1 MFRSPTLSLYF
12 AKRFAKTALIIFI
25 VVFVLMA
32 FIDYLELARRAAR
45 REGFDAFLYLLVSLA
60 RVPNVIERALPFT
73 ILFASMAS
81 FVMANRQ
88 LELVVARA
96 SGVSAWQF
104 LLPAGLVAVMIGI
117 FATTVFN
124 PISTD
129 LKERSIL
136 LANQLAQN
144 RSQLEAQLAPP
155 PPPAET
161 PAETAGQAESP
172 APAPTPSGAPAS
184 PPQLPTEVSA
194 APESSSDW
202 TIWMRQTG
210 REGSSIIGAK
220 QSLNR
225 GLSLVDASAFVFK
238 TDGSLDRRID
248 ASTADFEDGDWVFRN
263 ATVTRPGSRPTP
275 EAEVRLPSDLSA
287 DQVSQR
293 LADPETVSF
302 WSLPELIEITKKSA
316 LPSDAYEMQF
326 QSLLAQPLLFL
337 AMVFVAATVSLRFSR
352 SRELGQV
359 ILTGVA
365 VGFVL
370 YVVTEL
376 ARGLGRSGVVSP
388 MIAAWTPAIVATLLS
403 ITVLLHREDG

>member
-45 REGFDAFLYLLVSLA
+45 REGFDAFLYLMVSLA

-73 ILFASMAS
+73 ILFAAIAA

-104 LLPAGLVAVMIGI
+104 LLPAGLVAVMIGV
-117 FATTVFN
+117 FATTIFN
-124 PISTD
+124 PVSTE
-129 LKERSIL
+129 LKQRSIL
-136 LANQLAQN
+136 LANELAQN
-144 RSQLEAQLAPP
+144 RMKLEAKSAPP
-155 PPPAET
+155 A
-161 PAETAGQAESP
+161 ATAP
-172 APAPTPSGAPAS
+172 APALAI
-184 PPQLPTEVSA
+184 PQDVGSS
-194 APESSSDW
+194 PESSSDW

-220 QSLNR
+220 QSLDR

-238 TDGSLDRRID
+238 SDGSLDHRID

-263 ATVTRPGSRPTP
+263 ATVTRPGSRPAP
-275 EAEVRLPSDLSA
+275 QPEVRLPTDLSA

-302 WSLPELIEITKKSA
+302 WSLPELIEISKKSA
-316 LPSDAYEMQF
+316 VPSDAYEMQF

-352 SRELGQV
+352 SRDLGQV

-403 ITVLLHREDG
+403 VTVLLHREDG

>member
-1 MFRSPTLSLYF
+1 MFRNPTLSLYF
-12 AKRFAKTALIIFI
+12 GRRFLKTALIIFA

-45 REGFDAFLYLLVSLA
+45 REGFDAFLYLMVSLA

-96 SGVSAWQF
+96 AGVSAWQF
-104 LLPAGLVAVMIGI
+104 LLPAGFVAVMIGV

-129 LKERSIL
+129 LKERSIVL
-136 LANQLAQN
+136 GNQLAQE
-144 RSQLEAQLAPP
+144 RTRIERAKAEAAKP
-155 PPPAET
+155 T
-161 PAETAGQAESP
+161 ETAPAA
-172 APAPTPSGAPAS
+172 APAPSTDAVAASQSSGWP
-184 PPQLPTEVSA
+184 
-194 APESSSDW
+194 
-202 TIWMRQTG
+202 IWMRQTG
-210 REGSSIIGAK
+210 REGASIIGAK
-220 QSLNR
+220 ESLNQ
-225 GLSLVDASAFVFK
+225 GLSLVDVSAFVFK
-238 TDGSLDRRID
+238 SNGTLARRID
-248 ASTADFEDGDWVFRN
+248 ASTADFDDGDWVLRD
-263 ATVTRPGSRPTP
+263 ATVIQAGSRPTP
-275 EAEVRLPSDLSA
+275 EAEVRLPTDLNA
-287 DQVSQR
+287 EQVSQR

-302 WSLPELIEITKKSA
+302 WDLPQLVEISKKSA
-316 LPSDAYEMQF
+316 VPSDAYEMQF

-388 MIAAWTPAIVATLLS
+388 MIAAWAPAVVAILLS
-403 ITVLLHREDG
+403 VTVLLHREDG

>member
-12 AKRFAKTALIIFI
+12 GRRFLKTALIIFT

-96 SGVSAWQF
+96 AGVSAWQF
-104 LLPAGLVAVMIGI
+104 LLPAGFVAVMIGV

-124 PISTD
+124 PISTE

-136 LANQLAQN
+136 LGNQLAQERTRIEN
-144 RSQLEAQLAPP
+144 AKAEAQKPAAEPP
-155 PPPAET
+155 PPSTEIVASAE
-161 PAETAGQAESP
+161 G
-172 APAPTPSGAPAS
+172 
-184 PPQLPTEVSA
+184 
-194 APESSSDW
+194 SDW
-202 TIWMRQTG
+202 PIWMRQTG
-210 REGSSIIGAK
+210 REGASIIGARE
-220 QSLNR
+220 SLNQ

-238 TDGSLDRRID
+238 SNGTLDRRID

-263 ATVTRPGSRPTP
+263 ATVIQAGSRPTP
-275 EAEVRLPSDLSA
+275 QPEVRLPTDLNA
-287 DQVSQR
+287 EQVSQR

-302 WSLPELIEITKKSA
+302 WSLPQLVEISKKSA
-316 LPSDAYEMQF
+316 VPSDAYEMQF

-352 SRELGQV
+352 SRDLGQV

-388 MIAAWTPAIVATLLS
+388 MIAAWTPAVVAILLS
-403 ITVLLHREDG
+403 VTVLLHREDG

>member
-1 MFRSPTLSLYF
+1 MFRSPTLSFYF

-45 REGFDAFLYLLVSLA
+45 REGFDAFLYLMVSLA

-73 ILFASMAS
+73 ILFAAIAS

-104 LLPAGLVAVMIGI
+104 LLPAGLVAVVIGI

-129 LKERSIL
+129 LKERSIV

-144 RSQLEAQLAPP
+144 RSKLEAKAPP
-155 PPPAET
+155 VPSEVVS
-161 PAETAGQAESP
+161 TADQ
-172 APAPTPSGAPAS
+172 
-184 PPQLPTEVSA
+184 
-194 APESSSDW
+194 SSDW

-210 REGSSIIGAK
+210 REGSSIVGAK
-220 QSLNR
+220 QSLDR

-238 TDGSLDRRID
+238 NDGSLDHRID

-263 ATVTRPGSRPTP
+263 ATITRPGSRPAP
-275 EAEVRLPSDLSA
+275 EAEVRLPTDLNA

-302 WSLPELIEITKKSA
+302 WSLPELIEISKKSA
-316 LPSDAYEMQF
+316 VPSDAYEMQF

-352 SRELGQV
+352 SRQLGQV

-403 ITVLLHREDG
+403 VTVLLHREDG

>member
-12 AKRFAKTALIIFI
+12 GRRFLKTALIIFT

-96 SGVSAWQF
+96 AGVSAWQF
-104 LLPAGLVAVMIGI
+104 LLPAGFVAVMIGV

-124 PISTD
+124 PISTE

-136 LANQLAQN
+136 LGNQLAQERN
-144 RSQLEAQLAPP
+144 RLENAKVKAEK
-155 PPPAET
+155 PAE
-161 PAETAGQAESP
+161 
-172 APAPTPSGAPAS
+172 APEPSG
-184 PPQLPTEVSA
+184 TEIVA
-194 APESSSDW
+194 TAEGSSW
-202 TIWMRQTG
+202 PIWMRQTG
-210 REGSSIIGAK
+210 SEGPSIIGARE
-220 QSLNR
+220 SLNQ
-225 GLSLVDASAFVFK
+225 GLSLVDVSAFVFK
-238 TDGSLDRRID
+238 PNGTLERRID
-248 ASTADFEDGDWVFRN
+248 ASTADFESGDWVLRN
-263 ATVTRPGSRPTP
+263 ATVIQAGTRPTP
-275 EAEVRLPSDLSA
+275 QPEVRLPTDLNA

-302 WSLPELIEITKKSA
+302 WSLPQLVEISKKSSV
-316 LPSDAYEMQF
+316 PSDAYEMQF

-352 SRELGQV
+352 SRDLGQV

-388 MIAAWTPAIVATLLS
+388 MIAAWSPAVIAILLS
-403 ITVLLHREDG
+403 VTVLLHREDG

>member
-1 MFRSPTLSLYF
+1 MMFRSPTLSLYF

-136 LANQLAQN
+136 LANQLAQT
-144 RSQLEAQLAPP
+144 RTKLEATAAP
-155 PPPAET
+155 T
-161 PAETAGQAESP
+161 P
-172 APAPTPSGAPAS
+172 APAPAATPA
-184 PPQLPTEVSA
+184 LPTDVAS

-238 TDGSLDRRID
+238 SNGTLDHRID
-248 ASTADFEDGDWVFRN
+248 ASTADFEDGNWVFRN
-263 ATVTRPGSRPTP
+263 ATLTRPGSRPAP
-275 EAEVRLPSDLSA
+275 EPEIRLPTDLSA
-287 DQVSQR
+287 EQVSQS

-302 WSLPELIEITKKSA
+302 WSLPELIEISKKSA
-316 LPSDAYEMQF
+316 VPSDAYEMQF

-352 SRELGQV
+352 SRDLGQV

-403 ITVLLHREDG
+403 VTVLLHREDG

>member
-1 MFRSPTLSLYF
+1 MFRNPTLSLYF
-12 AKRFAKTALIIFI
+12 GRRFLKTALIIFT

-96 SGVSAWQF
+96 AGVSAWQF
-104 LLPAGLVAVMIGI
+104 LLPAGFVAVMIGV

-124 PISTD
+124 PISTE
-129 LKERSIL
+129 LKERSIML
-136 LANQLAQN
+136 GNQLAQE
-144 RSQLEAQLAPP
+144 RTRLENAKAEAEK
-155 PPPAET
+155 PAET
-161 PAETAGQAESP
+161 PQ
-172 APAPTPSGAPAS
+172 PSS
-184 PPQLPTEVSA
+184 TEIVASA
-194 APESSSDW
+194 AGSDW
-202 TIWMRQTG
+202 PIWMRQTG
-210 REGSSIIGAK
+210 REGSSIIGARE
-220 QSLNR
+220 SLNQ

-238 TDGSLDRRID
+238 TNGTLDRRID

-263 ATVTRPGSRPTP
+263 ATVIKAGSRPTP
-275 EAEVRLPSDLSA
+275 QPEVRLPTDLNA
-287 DQVSQR
+287 EQVSQR

-302 WSLPELIEITKKSA
+302 WSLPQLVEISKKSA
-316 LPSDAYEMQF
+316 VPSDAYEMQF

-352 SRELGQV
+352 SRDLGQV

-388 MIAAWTPAIVATLLS
+388 MIAAWTPAVVAILLS
-403 ITVLLHREDG
+403 VTVLLHREDG

>member
-1 MFRSPTLSLYF
+1 MFRSPTLSFYF

-45 REGFDAFLYLLVSLA
+45 REGFDAFLYLMVSLA

-73 ILFASMAS
+73 ILFAAIAS

-129 LKERSIL
+129 LKERSIV

-144 RSQLEAQLAPP
+144 RSKLEAKAPP
-155 PPPAET
+155 VPSEVVS
-161 PAETAGQAESP
+161 TADQ
-172 APAPTPSGAPAS
+172 
-184 PPQLPTEVSA
+184 
-194 APESSSDW
+194 SSDW

-210 REGSSIIGAK
+210 REGSSIVGAK
-220 QSLNR
+220 QSLDR

-238 TDGSLDRRID
+238 NDGSLDHRID

-263 ATVTRPGSRPTP
+263 ATITRPGSRPAP
-275 EAEVRLPSDLSA
+275 EAEVRLPTDLNA

-302 WSLPELIEITKKSA
+302 WSLPELIEISKKSA
-316 LPSDAYEMQF
+316 VPSDAYEMQF

-352 SRELGQV
+352 SRQLGQV

-388 MIAAWTPAIVATLLS
+388 MIAAWTPAVVATLLS
-403 ITVLLHREDG
+403 VTVLLHREDG

>member
-45 REGFDAFLYLLVSLA
+45 REGFDAFLYLMVSLA

-73 ILFASMAS
+73 ILFAAIAA

-104 LLPAGLVAVMIGI
+104 LLPAGLVAVMIGV
-117 FATTVFN
+117 FATTIFN
-124 PISTD
+124 PVSTE
-129 LKERSIL
+129 LKQRSIL
-136 LANQLAQN
+136 LANELAQN
-144 RSQLEAQLAPP
+144 RMKLEAKSAPP
-155 PPPAET
+155 AAPA
-161 PAETAGQAESP
+161 P
-172 APAPTPSGAPAS
+172 APAPTMPEDVGS
-184 PPQLPTEVSA
+184 

-220 QSLNR
+220 QSLDR

-238 TDGSLDRRID
+238 TDGSLDHRID
-248 ASTADFEDGDWVFRN
+248 ASTADFEDGDWVFRD
-263 ATVTRPGSRPTP
+263 ATVTRPGSRPAP
-275 EAEVRLPSDLSA
+275 QPEVRLPTDLNA

-302 WSLPELIEITKKSA
+302 WSLPELIEISKKSA
-316 LPSDAYEMQF
+316 VPSDAYEMQF

-352 SRELGQV
+352 SRDLGQV

-403 ITVLLHREDG
+403 VTVLLHREDG

>member
-1 MFRSPTLSLYF
+1 MFRSPTLSFYF
-12 AKRFAKTALIIFI
+12 ARRFAKTALIIFI

-104 LLPAGLVAVMIGI
+104 LLPAGLVAVLIGI

-124 PISTD
+124 PISTE

-136 LANQLAQN
+136 LGNQLAQE
-144 RSQLEAQLAPP
+144 RVRIESAKLAEKKAPEPAPP
-155 PPPAET
+155 PTTEIV
-161 PAETAGQAESP
+161 
-172 APAPTPSGAPAS
+172 AS
-184 PPQLPTEVSA
+184 A
-194 APESSSDW
+194 DNSDW
-202 TIWMRQTG
+202 PVWMRQTG
-210 REGSSIIGAK
+210 REGSSIIGAR

-238 TDGSLDRRID
+238 PDGSLARRID

-263 ATVTRPGSRPTP
+263 ATVLQAGSRPTP
-275 EAEVRLPSDLSA
+275 VPEVRLPTDLNA
-287 DQVSQR
+287 NQVSQR

-302 WSLPELIEITKKSA
+302 WSLPELVEISKKSA
-316 LPSDAYEMQF
+316 VPSDAYEMQF

-352 SRELGQV
+352 SRDLGQV

-370 YVVTEL
+370 YVITEL

-388 MIAAWTPAIVATLLS
+388 MIAAWTPAIVAILLS
-403 ITVLLHREDG
+403 VTVLLHREDG

>member
-1 MFRSPTLSLYF
+1 
-12 AKRFAKTALIIFI
+12 
-25 VVFVLMA
+25 
-32 FIDYLELARRAAR
+32 
-45 REGFDAFLYLLVSLA
+45 
-60 RVPNVIERALPFT
+60 
-73 ILFASMAS
+73 
-81 FVMANRQ
+81 
-88 LELVVARA
+88 
-96 SGVSAWQF
+96 
-104 LLPAGLVAVMIGI
+104 VMIGI

-129 LKERSIL
+129 LKERSIV

-144 RSQLEAQLAPP
+144 RTKLEAKAPP
-155 PPPAET
+155 VPSEVVS
-161 PAETAGQAESP
+161 TADQ
-172 APAPTPSGAPAS
+172 
-184 PPQLPTEVSA
+184 
-194 APESSSDW
+194 SSDW

-220 QSLNR
+220 QSLDR

-238 TDGSLDRRID
+238 KDGSLDHRID

-263 ATVTRPGSRPTP
+263 ATITRPGSRPAP
-275 EAEVRLPSDLSA
+275 EAEVRLPTDLNA

-302 WSLPELIEITKKSA
+302 WSLPELIEISKKSA
-316 LPSDAYEMQF
+316 VPSDAYEMQF

-352 SRELGQV
+352 SRQLGQV

-403 ITVLLHREDG
+403 VTVLLHREDG

>member
-45 REGFDAFLYLLVSLA
+45 REGFDAFLYLMVSLA

-73 ILFASMAS
+73 ILFAAIAA

-104 LLPAGLVAVMIGI
+104 LLPAGLVAVMIGV
-117 FATTVFN
+117 FATTIFN
-124 PISTD
+124 PVSTE
-129 LKERSIL
+129 LKQRSIL
-136 LANQLAQN
+136 LANELAQN
-144 RSQLEAQLAPP
+144 RMKLEAKSAPP
-155 PPPAET
+155 TAPA
-161 PAETAGQAESP
+161 P
-172 APAPTPSGAPAS
+172 APAPTMPEDVGS
-184 PPQLPTEVSA
+184 

-220 QSLNR
+220 QSLDR

-238 TDGSLDRRID
+238 TDGSLDHRID
-248 ASTADFEDGDWVFRN
+248 ASTADFEDGDWVFRD
-263 ATVTRPGSRPTP
+263 ATVTRPGSRPAP
-275 EAEVRLPSDLSA
+275 QPEVRLPTDLNA

-302 WSLPELIEITKKSA
+302 WSLPELIEISKKSA
-316 LPSDAYEMQF
+316 VPSDAYEMQF

-352 SRELGQV
+352 SRDLGQV

-403 ITVLLHREDG
+403 VTVLLHREDG

>member
-1 MFRSPTLSLYF
+1 MFRNPTLSRYF

-73 ILFASMAS
+73 ILFAAIAA

-96 SGVSAWQF
+96 AGVSAWQF
-104 LLPAGLVAVMIGI
+104 LLPAGLVAVMIGV

-124 PISTD
+124 PVSTD
-129 LKERSIL
+129 LKARSIL
-136 LANQLAQN
+136 LANELAQN
-144 RSQLEAQLAPP
+144 RAKLEAKNNP
-155 PPPAET
+155 T
-161 PAETAGQAESP
+161 P
-172 APAPTPSGAPAS
+172 APAATAEPPPSMPTD
-184 PPQLPTEVSA
+184 VSST
-194 APESSSDW
+194 PESSSSDW

-220 QSLNR
+220 QSLDR

-238 TDGSLDRRID
+238 SNGTLDHRID
-248 ASTADFEDGDWVFRN
+248 ASTADFEDGDWVFRD
-263 ATVTRPGSRPTP
+263 ATITRPGSRPAP
-275 EAEVRLPSDLSA
+275 EAVVRLPTDLNA
-287 DQVSQR
+287 NQVSQR

-302 WSLPELIEITKKSA
+302 WSLPELIEISRKSA
-316 LPSDAYEMQF
+316 VPSDAYEMQF

-352 SRELGQV
+352 SRDLGQV

-388 MIAAWTPAIVATLLS
+388 MIAAWTPAIIASLLS

>member
-12 AKRFAKTALIIFI
+12 GRRFLKTALIIFA
-25 VVFVLMA
+25 VVFILMA

-96 SGVSAWQF
+96 AGISAWQF
-104 LLPAGLVAVMIGI
+104 LLPAGFVAVMIGV

-129 LKERSIL
+129 LKQRSIML
-136 LANQLAQN
+136 GSQLAQQ
-144 RSQLEAQLAPP
+144 RAKIESAKAAEAKAANDAKAAAQ
-155 PPPAET
+155 
-161 PAETAGQAESP
+161 
-172 APAPTPSGAPAS
+172 
-184 PPQLPTEVSA
+184 
-194 APESSSDW
+194 APEPEDAPLPSSTEIIASAEGSHW
-202 TIWMRQTG
+202 PIWMRQTG
-210 REGSSIIGAK
+210 REGSSIIGARE
-220 QSLNR
+220 SLNQ

-238 TDGSLDRRID
+238 SNGTLDRRID
-248 ASTADFEDGDWVFRN
+248 ASTADFEDGDWVFRD
-263 ATVTRPGSRPTP
+263 ATVIQAGSRPTP
-275 EAEVRLPSDLSA
+275 HAEIRLPTDLNA
-287 DQVSQR
+287 NQVSQR

-302 WSLPELIEITKKSA
+302 WSLPQLVEISKKSA
-316 LPSDAYEMQF
+316 VPSDAYEMQF

-352 SRELGQV
+352 SRDLGQV

-388 MIAAWTPAIVATLLS
+388 MIAAWTPAIVAILLS
-403 ITVLLHREDG
+403 VTVLLHREDG

>member
-45 REGFDAFLYLLVSLA
+45 REGFDAFLYLMVSLA

-73 ILFASMAS
+73 ILFAAIAA

-104 LLPAGLVAVMIGI
+104 LLPAGLVAVMIGV
-117 FATTVFN
+117 FATTIFN
-124 PISTD
+124 PVSTE
-129 LKERSIL
+129 LKQRSIL
-136 LANQLAQN
+136 LANELAQN
-144 RSQLEAQLAPP
+144 RMKLEAKSAPP
-155 PPPAET
+155 A
-161 PAETAGQAESP
+161 AP
-172 APAPTPSGAPAS
+172 APAPAQSMPEDVGS
-184 PPQLPTEVSA
+184 

-220 QSLNR
+220 QSLDR

-238 TDGSLDRRID
+238 TDGSLDHRID

-263 ATVTRPGSRPTP
+263 ATVTRPGSRPAP
-275 EAEVRLPSDLSA
+275 QPEVRLPTDLNA

-302 WSLPELIEITKKSA
+302 WSLPELIEISKKSA
-316 LPSDAYEMQF
+316 VPSDAYEMQF

-352 SRELGQV
+352 SRDLGQV

-403 ITVLLHREDG
+403 VTVLLHREDG

>member
-12 AKRFAKTALIIFI
+12 GRRFLKTALIIFT
-25 VVFVLMA
+25 VVFVLKA

-96 SGVSAWQF
+96 AGVSAWQF
-104 LLPAGLVAVMIGI
+104 LLPAGFVAVMIGV

-124 PISTD
+124 PISTE

-136 LANQLAQN
+136 LGNQLAKERTRIEN
-144 RSQLEAQLAPP
+144 AKAEASKPAE
-155 PPPAET
+155 PPA
-161 PAETAGQAESP
+161 
-172 APAPTPSGAPAS
+172 PSGTEIVAS
-184 PPQLPTEVSA
+184 AEG
-194 APESSSDW
+194 SDW
-202 TIWMRQTG
+202 PIWMRQTG
-210 REGSSIIGAK
+210 SDGPSIIGARE
-220 QSLNR
+220 SLNQ
-225 GLSLVDASAFVFK
+225 GLSLVDVSAFVFK
-238 TDGSLDRRID
+238 PSGTLDRRID
-248 ASTADFEDGDWVFRN
+248 ASTADFEDGNWVFRD
-263 ATVTRPGSRPTP
+263 ATVIQAGTRPTP
-275 EAEVRLPSDLSA
+275 QAEVRLPTDLSA

-302 WSLPELIEITKKSA
+302 WSLPQLVEISKKSA
-316 LPSDAYEMQF
+316 VPSDAYEMQF

-352 SRELGQV
+352 SRDLGQV
-359 ILTGVA
+359 ILSGVA

-388 MIAAWTPAIVATLLS
+388 MIAAWTPAVIAILLS
-403 ITVLLHREDG
+403 VTVLLHREDG

>member
-12 AKRFAKTALIIFI
+12 GRRFLKTALIIFA

-96 SGVSAWQF
+96 AGVSAWQF
-104 LLPAGLVAVMIGI
+104 LLPAGLVAVMIGV

-124 PISTD
+124 PISTE
-129 LKERSIL
+129 LKERSIML
-136 LANQLAQN
+136 GNQLAQERTRLEN
-144 RSQLEAQLAPP
+144 AKVEASQ
-155 PPPAET
+155 PAE
-161 PAETAGQAESP
+161 SR
-172 APAPTPSGAPAS
+172 APSDTEIIAS
-184 PPQLPTEVSA
+184 AQG
-194 APESSSDW
+194 SDW
-202 TIWMRQTG
+202 PIWMRQTG
-210 REGSSIIGAK
+210 SDGPSIIGARE
-220 QSLNR
+220 SLHQ

-238 TDGSLDRRID
+238 PNGTLDRRID

-263 ATVTRPGSRPTP
+263 ATVIQAGTRPTP
-275 EAEVRLPSDLSA
+275 QPEVRLPTDLNA

-302 WSLPELIEITKKSA
+302 WSLPQLVEISKKSA
-316 LPSDAYEMQF
+316 VPSDAYEMQF

-352 SRELGQV
+352 SRDLGQV

-388 MIAAWTPAIVATLLS
+388 MIAAWTPAVVAILLS
-403 ITVLLHREDG
+403 VTVLLHREDG

>member
-1 MFRSPTLSLYF
+1 MFRSPTLSFYF
-12 AKRFAKTALIIFI
+12 ARRFAKTTLIIFI

-45 REGFDAFLYLLVSLA
+45 REGFDALLYLLVSLA

-73 ILFASMAS
+73 ILFAAIAS

-104 LLPAGLVAVMIGI
+104 LLPAGLVAVMIGV

-124 PISTD
+124 PISTE

-136 LANQLAQN
+136 LGNQLAQQ
-144 RSQLEAQLAPP
+144 RKSIEAAKADANKLPEP
-155 PPPAET
+155 TVKTEIVSTTET
-161 PAETAGQAESP
+161 
-172 APAPTPSGAPAS
+172 
-184 PPQLPTEVSA
+184 
-194 APESSSDW
+194 SDW
-202 TIWMRQTG
+202 PVWMRQTG
-210 REGSSIIGAK
+210 REGSSIIGAR

-238 TDGSLDRRID
+238 PDGSLARRID

-263 ATVTRPGSRPTP
+263 ATVVQAGTRPTP
-275 EAEVRLPSDLSA
+275 LPEVRLPTDLNAS
-287 DQVSQR
+287 QVSQR

-302 WSLPELIEITKKSA
+302 WSLPQLVEISKKSA
-316 LPSDAYEMQF
+316 VPSEAYEMQF
-326 QSLLAQPLLFL
+326 QSLLAQPFLFL

-388 MIAAWTPAIVATLLS
+388 MIAAWTPATIAILLS
-403 ITVLLHREDG
+403 VTVLLHREDG

>member
-1 MFRSPTLSLYF
+1 MFRNPTLSRYF

-73 ILFASMAS
+73 ILFAAIAA

-96 SGVSAWQF
+96 AGVSAWQF
-104 LLPAGLVAVMIGI
+104 LLPAGLVAVMIGV

-129 LKERSIL
+129 LKARSIL
-136 LANQLAQN
+136 LANELAQN
-144 RSQLEAQLAPP
+144 RAKLEAKNNPTPTPEPAAEPP
-155 PPPAET
+155 PSMPSDVSST
-161 PAETAGQAESP
+161 PES
-172 APAPTPSGAPAS
+172 
-184 PPQLPTEVSA
+184 
-194 APESSSDW
+194 SSSDW

-238 TDGSLDRRID
+238 SNGTLDHRID
-248 ASTADFEDGDWVFRN
+248 ASTADFENGDWVFRD
-263 ATVTRPGSRPTP
+263 ATVTRPGSRPAP
-275 EAEVRLPSDLSA
+275 EAEVRLPTDLNA
-287 DQVSQR
+287 NQVSQR

-302 WSLPELIEITKKSA
+302 WSLPELIEISRKSA
-316 LPSDAYEMQF
+316 VPSDAYEMQF

-352 SRELGQV
+352 SRDLGQV

-388 MIAAWTPAIVATLLS
+388 MIAAWTPAVIASLLS

>member
-45 REGFDAFLYLLVSLA
+45 REGFDAFLYLMVSLA

-73 ILFASMAS
+73 ILFAAIAA

-104 LLPAGLVAVMIGI
+104 LLPAGLVAVMIGV
-117 FATTVFN
+117 FATTIFN
-124 PISTD
+124 PVSTE
-129 LKERSIL
+129 LKQRSIL
-136 LANQLAQN
+136 LANELAQN
-144 RSQLEAQLAPP
+144 RMKLEAKSAPP
-155 PPPAET
+155 A
-161 PAETAGQAESP
+161 AP
-172 APAPTPSGAPAS
+172 APAPAPSMPEDVGS
-184 PPQLPTEVSA
+184 

-220 QSLNR
+220 QSLDR

-238 TDGSLDRRID
+238 TDGSLDHRID

-263 ATVTRPGSRPTP
+263 ATVTRPGTRPAP
-275 EAEVRLPSDLSA
+275 QPEVRLPTDLNA

-302 WSLPELIEITKKSA
+302 WSLPELIEISKKSA
-316 LPSDAYEMQF
+316 VPSDAYEMQF

-352 SRELGQV
+352 SRDLGQV

-403 ITVLLHREDG
+403 VTVLLHREDG

>member
-1 MFRSPTLSLYF
+1 MFRNPTLSFYF
-12 AKRFAKTALIIFI
+12 ARRFAKTALIIFI

-96 SGVSAWQF
+96 AGVSAWQF
-104 LLPAGLVAVMIGI
+104 LLPAGLVAVMIGV

-124 PISTD
+124 PISTE

-136 LANQLAQN
+136 LGNQLAQE
-144 RSQLEAQLAPP
+144 RTRIEASKLEASKT
-155 PPPAET
+155 AEPEPEAT
-161 PAETAGQAESP
+161 PGSAGEVVPSAE
-172 APAPTPSGAPAS
+172 
-184 PPQLPTEVSA
+184 
-194 APESSSDW
+194 SSDW
-202 TIWMRQTG
+202 PVWMRQTG
-210 REGSSIIGAK
+210 REGSSIIGAR

-238 TDGSLDRRID
+238 SNGSLARRID

-263 ATVTRPGSRPTP
+263 ATILQAGSRPEP
-275 EAEVRLPSDLSA
+275 VAEFRLPTDLNA
-287 DQVSQR
+287 NQVSQR

-302 WSLPELIEITKKSA
+302 WSLPQLVEISKKSA
-316 LPSDAYEMQF
+316 VPSDAYEMQF

-352 SRELGQV
+352 SRDLGQV

-388 MIAAWTPAIVATLLS
+388 MIAAWTPAAIAILLS
-403 ITVLLHREDG
+403 VTVLLHREDG

>member
-1 MFRSPTLSLYF
+1 VMFRSPTLSLYF

-136 LANQLAQN
+136 LANQLAQT
-144 RSQLEAQLAPP
+144 RIKLEAKAAP
-155 PPPAET
+155 T
-161 PAETAGQAESP
+161 P
-172 APAPTPSGAPAS
+172 APASAATPA
-184 PPQLPTEVSA
+184 LPTDVGS

-238 TDGSLDRRID
+238 SNGTLDHRID
-248 ASTADFEDGDWVFRN
+248 ASTADFEDGNWVFRN
-263 ATVTRPGSRPTP
+263 ATLTRPGSRPAP
-275 EAEVRLPSDLSA
+275 EAEIHLPTDLSA
-287 DQVSQR
+287 EQVSQS

-302 WSLPELIEITKKSA
+302 WSLPELIEISRKSA
-316 LPSDAYEMQF
+316 VPSDAYEMQF

-352 SRELGQV
+352 SRDLGQV

-403 ITVLLHREDG
+403 VTVLLHREDG